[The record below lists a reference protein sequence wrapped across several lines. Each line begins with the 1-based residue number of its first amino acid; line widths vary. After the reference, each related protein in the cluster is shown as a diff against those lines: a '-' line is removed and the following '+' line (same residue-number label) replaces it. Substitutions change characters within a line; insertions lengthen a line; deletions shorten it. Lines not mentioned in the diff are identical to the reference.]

1 MNMQTYIGFGTGN
14 EFVLVGFDH
23 EELGIDGWSGTAR
36 GNHLADSR
44 APQTN
49 RERCILRAAT
59 LAKARVA
66 CAACRKMLA
75 RDMRERCWQC
85 GGDPLEVIGASLGVQ
100 LPNEWIRPYRGEIA
114 CLREHYMRWL
124 NATIRQKE
132 AQARAGF

>member
-44 APQTN
+44 APQTD
-49 RERCILRAAT
+49 RERHILQAAT
-59 LAKARVA
+59 FAKARVV

-75 RDMRERCWQC
+75 SDVRERCGQC
-85 GGDPLEVIGASLGVQ
+85 GGDPLEVIGASLAVQ
-100 LPNEWIRPYRGEIA
+100 LPNERIQSYRGEIA
-114 CLREHYMRWL
+114 CLREHSMRWL
-124 NATIRQKE
+124 NETIRQKE